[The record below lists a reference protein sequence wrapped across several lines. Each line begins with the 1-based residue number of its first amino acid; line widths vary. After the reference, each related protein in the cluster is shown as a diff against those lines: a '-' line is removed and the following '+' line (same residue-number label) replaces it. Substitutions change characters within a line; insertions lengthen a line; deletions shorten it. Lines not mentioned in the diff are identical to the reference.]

1 MLDLKI
7 GDRVI
12 RRYHYMGK
20 TMMALPFII
29 RETKTLW
36 VTDDGNRYYKS
47 DGCAYGTRRDI
58 WSGEDRIVAYD
69 EKIYNEWF
77 NKWRKDKLINF
88 CIQNIDLISKAP
100 LEDLETVCK
109 ILKALKEKTNDNSSN
124 HS

>member
-7 GDRVI
+7 GDKVVRCYS
-12 RRYHYMGK
+12 RMGK
-20 TMMALPFII
+20 TMMALSFII
-29 RETKTLW
+29 KETKTLW

-47 DGCAYGTRRDI
+47 NGCAYGTRRDI
-58 WSGEDRIVAYD
+58 WSGKDYIIAYD

-109 ILKALKEKTNDNSSN
+109 ILKAQKEKTNDNGSN

>member
-1 MLDLKI
+1 MLDFKI

-12 RRYHYMGK
+12 RRYSYMGR
-20 TMMALPFII
+20 TMMALTFIV

-58 WSGEDRIVAYD
+58 WSGEDRIMAYD

-88 CIQNIDLISKAP
+88 AQRNIDLISKAP

-109 ILKALKEKTNDNSSN
+109 ILKAQKEKTNDNSSN